1 MEVEEVKEV
10 KEVKKKEVDIRV
22 IAFVGFGMAL
32 NILGAFIG
40 LTFRLPIY
48 MDSIG
53 TMLVACVLGPKYA
66 VLTGMGGSII
76 SGLTFD
82 IYSLYFTPIHI
93 ATGLMAGLMYSKH
106 FLKGKKTPLG
116 VLAISLPTSI
126 IGSII
131 AAGVFGG
138 VTSAGSSYIVQV
150 LNMFDVPIVVSVFCT
165 QVVTDYLDEY
175 VAVIFVAAACK
186 VLPKQFKRLQTHRS

>member
-1 MEVEEVKEV
+1 MEKRKVRQKVT
-10 KEVKKKEVDIRV
+10 IHMMAL
-22 IAFVGFGMAL
+22 IGFGMAL
-32 NILGAFIG
+32 NIVGAFIG
-40 LTFRLPIY
+40 LTLRLPIY

-53 TMLVACVLGPKYA
+53 TMLIACLLGPKYA
-66 VLTGMGGSII
+66 ILTGVGGSLI

-93 ATGLMAGLMYSKH
+93 ATGLMAGIMYDKQ
-106 FLKGKKTPLG
+106 FLKGKRTPLG

-131 AAGVFGG
+131 AAGVFDG
-138 VTSAGSSYIVQV
+138 VTSAGSSYIVQILSV
-150 LNMFDVPIVVSVFCT
+150 INVPLVVSVFLT

-175 VAVIFVAAACK
+175 VAVLFVAAACK
-186 VLPKQFKRLQTHRS
+186 VLPRQLKILQKDHA

>member
-1 MEVEEVKEV
+1 MEKRKTEQK
-10 KEVKKKEVDIRV
+10 VDIRI
-22 IAFVGFGMAL
+22 IALVGFGMAL
-32 NILGAFIG
+32 NIVGALIG

-48 MDSIG
+48 LDSVG
-53 TMLVACVLGPKYA
+53 TMLIACLLGPKYA
-66 VLTGMGGSII
+66 VLTGVGGSII

-93 ATGLMAGLMYSKH
+93 ATGFMAGYMYKKQ
-106 FLKGKKTPLG
+106 FLRGKRTPLG

-138 VTSAGSSYIVQV
+138 VTSAGSSYIVQMLGV
-150 LNMFDVPIVVSVFCT
+150 INVPLVVSVFLT

-175 VAVIFVAAACK
+175 VAVLFVAAVAK
-186 VLPKQFKRLQTHRS
+186 VLPNQVKILQANKA